1 MNFWLLNLLLEN
13 SDVFWIINIIRQ
25 KRKNGCIGLIKRNT
39 DSSSLIYSM
48 AFRLFNYGCH
58 ISQPDLIILV
68 VVVGIKVTVNDGVPS
83 VCVGVAVPILCG
95 GVHVILLR
103 SVLLP
108 RPDDANE
115 PELFTVDSYSG

>member
-1 MNFWLLNLLLEN
+1 MRKKMKINFIKILKKSKNLHSLSL
-13 SDVFWIINIIRQ
+13 
-25 KRKNGCIGLIKRNT
+25 
-39 DSSSLIYSM
+39 DS
-48 AFRLFNYGCH
+48 
-58 ISQPDLIILV
+58 
-68 VVVGIKVTVNDGVPS
+68 VNDGVPS